1 VTDRHSRREITH
13 RPARVRGATHR
24 PDPRKALPL
33 RRGGLRTVARQTN
46 AQTRSPRCRAPRR
59 PRRAQRRRRRRTM
72 ATRLRGRRHTHRS
85 VHGRRTRCAREGRRR
100 PLAIPV
106 ASGLEAP
113 GQTLPNTTLNHESS
127 RRRLDLRPRD
137 RAGCISK
144 RSQSSTPTEKRTS
157 TSTSLERYTTTSDLT
172 SRTQPGGA
180 CTATASGHGGTSRSI
195 GRMER
200 NLGVQDHAS
209 AGAVAR
215 LAGGWLGSVAIS
227 DERAWS
233 AARRRSCVCCVSPR
247 SARKT
252 RGHGPAQRMTGRS
265 TWRREQNRCRI
276 GVLPQGSH
284 ALLPMRAGDPV
295 GVVRVPVI

>member
-1 VTDRHSRREITH
+1 MTDRHSRREITH

-137 RAGCISK
+137 RAG
-144 RSQSSTPTEKRTS
+144 
-157 TSTSLERYTTTSDLT
+157 
-172 SRTQPGGA
+172 
-180 CTATASGHGGTSRSI
+180 
-195 GRMER
+195 
-200 NLGVQDHAS
+200 V
-209 AGAVAR
+209 
-215 LAGGWLGSVAIS
+215 
-227 DERAWS
+227 
-233 AARRRSCVCCVSPR
+233 
-247 SARKT
+247 
-252 RGHGPAQRMTGRS
+252 
-265 TWRREQNRCRI
+265 
-276 GVLPQGSH
+276 
-284 ALLPMRAGDPV
+284 LLPIV
-295 GVVRVPVI
+295 GILNSIEGRDHRPLVVSLRRPRKLDDWRPPDGG